1 MTAMKG
7 TVQFLEKARQIK
19 EKIVAWRRAI
29 HAHPELAYEEHR
41 TAGLVADVLRRFGL
55 EVAEGIA
62 GTGVVARLRGAKP
75 GLSRG
80 LRADMDALPIQEETG
95 LPFSSKNDGI
105 MHACC
110 HDGHVAMLLGAA
122 SILAGMADRL
132 EGEVIFV
139 FQPAEEGGA
148 GAQAMIE
155 SGLFDRFPMDALFG
169 HHIMPLV
176 VPAGTVMTRKGLF
189 TANSDRFEMVVQ
201 GHGGHASMPHLT
213 RDPVASMG
221 VLIGAIN
228 TITSRNIDPFAPA
241 VISIGEASAGS
252 SYNAIP
258 DKAVLRGSVRTTD
271 GNTRELVSRRLS
283 EVAEG
288 VGKAHSVEI
297 DCRYRR
303 GYPGLF
309 NDPGLT
315 GRALELAKIYWG
327 EKGVI
332 EKETPFMG
340 SEDFAFF
347 AKVLLACFFMIG
359 AEGTAGVHHPA
370 MTFDES
376 VLVNGAAWEA
386 FLIAEY
392 R

>member
-1 MTAMKG
+1 MNGTAE
-7 TVQFLEKARQIK
+7 FLEKARQIK
-19 EKIVAWRRAI
+19 ERIVAWRREI
-29 HAHPELAYEEHR
+29 HAYPELAYEEHR
-41 TAGLVADVLRRFGL
+41 TAGLVADVLRRLGL

-62 GTGVVARLRGAKP
+62 GTGVAARLRGSNP
-75 GLSRG
+75 GPSRG

-95 LPFSSKNDGI
+95 LPFSSKNEGI

-122 SILAGMADRL
+122 SILAGMTDRL

-148 GAQAMIE
+148 GAHAMIE
-155 SGLFDRFPMDALFG
+155 SGLLDRFPMNALFG

-189 TANSDRFEMVVQ
+189 TANSDRFDMVVQ

-213 RDPVASMG
+213 LDPVVSMG
-221 VLIGAIN
+221 ALIGAIN
-228 TITSRNIDPFAPA
+228 TITSRNTDPFTAA
-241 VISIGEASAGS
+241 VVSIGEASAGS

-271 GNTRELVSRRLS
+271 EKTRDLISRRLF

-309 NDPGLT
+309 NDPDLT
-315 GRALELAKIYWG
+315 GRTLELAKRYWG

-347 AKVLLACFFMIG
+347 AKEVPACFFMIG
-359 AEGTAGVHHPA
+359 VEGTAGVHHPA

-376 VLVNGAAWEA
+376 VLLKGAAWEA
-386 FLIAEY
+386 FLAAEY